1 MNADFAANGGYIQFN
16 EESGLTLYEKD
27 DNWLMQELYKGST
40 EKIKNYRAVV
50 YSKQGLSKATLE
62 AEFAKIKNL
71 SVKQNTP
78 IRVMHRRPLM
88 VRDKEIFAIELTNF
102 MNEHYFV
109 VDIKASAGCYIKE
122 FVHGDFNRTKPNLSG
137 IFGQEL

>member
-1 MNADFAANGGYIQFN
+1 
-16 EESGLTLYEKD
+16 
-27 DNWLMQELYKGST
+27 
-40 EKIKNYRAVV
+40 
-50 YSKQGLSKATLE
+50 
-62 AEFAKIKNL
+62 
-71 SVKQNTP
+71 
-78 IRVMHRRPLM
+78 MHRRPLM

-137 IFGQEL
+137 IFGQELQILQLDVMGVEQVWPPENK